1 MTSVEGRLGAFSC
14 ALVSTCRSASTNTNL
29 SWTTNFNDSSSDSDQ
44 AIEDFYFD
52 LSESPF
58 AFDPL
63 ELPANG
69 NADAGFARQ
78 PVDRH
83 DDW

>member
-14 ALVSTCRSASTNTNL
+14 ALVSTCGGASTDTNL
-29 SWTTNFNDSSSDSDQ
+29 IWTTNSDDSSSNSDQ
-44 AIEDFYFD
+44 AIEDFDVD

-58 AFDPL
+58 AFDPP

-78 PVDRH
+78 PLDRH